1 MRHAAVN
8 ELIRKALASAKAP
21 SHLEPSDTSCANGKR
36 SDGATVLP
44 WKCGRALVW
53 DATCPDTYA
62 PSHLALAARE
72 AGVAAIQAE
81 QRKTEKY
88 AHLSA
93 SHHFVAFAIETSGV
107 FGPEVLSLLE
117 DESEQRLV
125 SHSPF
130 SSSSKGFQ

>member
-1 MRHAAVN
+1 M
-8 ELIRKALASAKAP
+8 
-21 SHLEPSDTSCANGKR
+21 
-36 SDGATVLP
+36 
-44 WKCGRALVW
+44 
-53 DATCPDTYA
+53 
-62 PSHLALAARE
+62 
-72 AGVAAIQAE
+72 AAIQAE

-130 SSSSKGFQ
+130 SSFSKGFQ

>member
-1 MRHAAVN
+1 M
-8 ELIRKALASAKAP
+8 
-21 SHLEPSDTSCANGKR
+21 GKGQMGQQYCLG
-36 SDGATVLP
+36 SVVGP
-44 WKCGRALVW
+44 WYGMQH
-53 DATCPDTYA
+53 A

-81 QRKTEKY
+81 QRKTEMY

-130 SSSSKGFQ
+130 SSVSKGFQ